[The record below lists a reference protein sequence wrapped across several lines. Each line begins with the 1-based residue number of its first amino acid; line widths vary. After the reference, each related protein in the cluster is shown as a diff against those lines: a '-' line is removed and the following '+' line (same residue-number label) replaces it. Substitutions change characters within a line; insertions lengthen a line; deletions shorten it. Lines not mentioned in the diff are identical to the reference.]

1 MAAHYSN
8 PNPLSTGAGSGDED
22 SSQLLAD
29 ALKKMDGLIG
39 DFR

>member
-1 MAAHYSN
+1 MAALGSAI
-8 PNPLSTGAGSGDED
+8 PTGGGSVSGDED

-39 DFR
+39 DYR